1 VKEITMKPSIKHTIL
16 RSVAI
21 SVVITTA
28 VLTALHCEARADDA
42 PAFRAYTAVA
52 MDTTVVGKLGVER
65 DVATPRPDLTLTTPL
80 LVTLPILRPGGGD
93 VDVRAGLRAELRR
106 GRRFVLAATASPL
119 VRTMSSTYYSVVAFG
134 VDLEVAPTLR
144 FGRVAIGLE
153 LGHDRTVADHF
164 THTQAFRD
172 RYYAD
177 VHDGWYDG
185 SASRFRAG
193 LRGEVRVT
201 RALSMR
207 TRLGGNA
214 STAGVPEVIPF
225 YGEVGAALAF

>member
-1 VKEITMKPSIKHTIL
+1 MSPSIKKTIL
-16 RSVAI
+16 RSVAL
-21 SVVITTA
+21 SVAITTILLA
-28 VLTALHCEARADDA
+28 ALHCEARADDGS
-42 PAFRAYTAVA
+42 PALRAYTGVA
-52 MDTTVVGKLGVER
+52 MDTGVVGKLGVER
-65 DVATPRPDLTLTTPL
+65 DVAAPRADLTLSTPL

-106 GRRFVLAATASPL
+106 GRRFVLAATASPF

-134 VDLEVAPTLR
+134 VDVEIAPTLTL
-144 FGRVAIGLE
+144 GRAAIGLE

-185 SASRFRAG
+185 SASRLRAG

-201 RALSMR
+201 HTLALR
-207 TRLGGNA
+207 TRLGANA
-214 STAGVPEVIPF
+214 STAGTPEVIPF
-225 YGEVGAALAF
+225 YGEVGASLSF